1 MKFKNIVFLLFV
13 FIFFACNNTGSP
25 GNEIKDT
32 AAEKKELKEPAIAL
46 TLNNGEK
53 WQGDESTRNHVMK
66 LSNIFREFKAKS
78 RSGIS
83 DYQLLASEARE
94 ELDGLIR
101 DCKMSGPDHDAL
113 HLWLEPVLKSTADL
127 KNAKS
132 MEEAEV
138 ISGAIIED
146 IDKFNTYFK

>member
-1 MKFKNIVFLLFV
+1 
-13 FIFFACNNTGSP
+13 
-25 GNEIKDT
+25 
-32 AAEKKELKEPAIAL
+32 
-46 TLNNGEK
+46 
-53 WQGDESTRNHVMK
+53 
-66 LSNIFREFKAKS
+66 
-78 RSGIS
+78 
-83 DYQLLASEARE
+83 
-94 ELDGLIR
+94 
-101 DCKMSGPDHDAL
+101 MSGPDHDAL